1 MNQAH
6 QQQHRGL
13 LLIAALLIV
22 GGLLSA
28 IPSHA
33 QQKIKVVA
41 TIGMIT
47 DIVNIVGGDR
57 VEVKGL
63 MGPGVDPHLF
73 QASADDVRTLAG
85 ADIIFYGGLHLEGKM
100 GEIFESLSRRRKVI
114 AVSEVIPADQRL
126 SDPAYPEF
134 SDPHVWFDVSFWSL
148 AVDEVARGL
157 SEFDAANAA
166 EYAERAVAYKK
177 RLAALDEWVKAA
189 ILTIPEGLRV
199 MITSHD
205 AFRYFGRRYGL
216 EVLALQGIS
225 TEAEASAEDV
235 RSLAETVVKR
245 KLPALFIETS
255 VPQRTIEAVKAAVE
269 AAGWNVKIGG
279 ALFSDAMGDAGTLEG
294 TYIGM
299 ILHNTATIVIA
310 LEGEALDLPAD
321 IADYEPLVKAIV
333 S

>member
-1 MNQAH
+1 M
-6 QQQHRGL
+6 L
-13 LLIAALLIV
+13 LLAAILV
-22 GGLLSA
+22 VSGLLSA
-28 IPSHA
+28 VPAQA
-33 QQKIKVVA
+33 QQKIKIVA

-47 DIVNIVGGDR
+47 DIVSIVGGER

-73 QASADDVRTLAG
+73 QASAEDVRTLAG

-114 AVSEVIPADQRL
+114 AVSEAIPTDQRL
-126 SDPAYPEF
+126 SDPNYPEF
-134 SDPHVWFDVSFWSL
+134 SDPHVWFDVTFWSL
-148 AVDEVARGL
+148 AVDEVAKGL
-157 SEFDAANAA
+157 AAFDAANATA
-166 EYAERAVAYKK
+166 YAERATAYQK
-177 RLAALDEWVKAA
+177 RLTALDEWVKAA
-189 ILTIPEGLRV
+189 ILTIPEAQRV

-205 AFRYFGRRYGL
+205 AFRYYGRRYGL

-235 RSLAETVVKR
+235 RRLAETVVKR

-299 ILHNTATIVIA
+299 ILHNTTTIVVA
-310 LEGEALDLPAD
+310 LEGEAPVLPAD

-333 S
+333 GKA